1 MEIGLA
7 VDDGQGLS
15 DSEQLRVVEH
25 GAALG
30 YQSAWTPSRAD
41 SIAFDRCI
49 SWHAATGLPVGIS
62 AVPASGQPA
71 TFYAEHARRAWEATQ
86 GRFTLVVGSGTATR
100 PAEFVRRY
108 LKELRSLLPAPMSV
122 YVAALGPR
130 MLDLAAQDADGV
142 ALNWCTA
149 PQVEWSRQRVIESA
163 QAAGRAAPRVI
174 EYIRTCVDPDE
185 RVARRT
191 VASAARGYALG
202 PLAYRRHFERMGFA
216 QELQRL
222 EQSPDGAPDSSLS
235 TVGAAGPPGATKPR
249 FDELAGGLDL
259 AIVRILTV
267 KGDEPGSARR
277 ALEECR
283 PR

>member
-7 VDDGQGLS
+7 IDDGQGLT
-15 DSEQLRVVEH
+15 DSQQLDLVRL
-25 GAALG
+25 GAELG

-41 SIAFDRCI
+41 SAAFDRCI
-49 SWHAATGLPVGIS
+49 SWHAAAGLPVGIS
-62 AVPASGQPA
+62 AVPASGRPPV
-71 TFYAEHARRAWEATQ
+71 FYAEHARRVWEATE
-86 GRFTLVVGSGTATR
+86 GRFTLVIGSGAAAR
-100 PAEFVRRY
+100 PAEFVTGY
-108 LKELRSLLPAPMSV
+108 LEELRRLLPAGMPV

-130 MLDLAAQDADGV
+130 MLDLAGQRADGV
-142 ALNWCTA
+142 AFNWCTA
-149 PQVEWSRQRVIESA
+149 QQVGWSRRRVIESA

-174 EYIRTCVDPDE
+174 EYIRTCVDPE
-185 RVARRT
+185 ARIARRT

-216 QELQRL
+216 DELRRL
-222 EQSPDGAPDSSLS
+222 GQSPDESDKSSLS
-235 TVGAAGPPGATKPR
+235 SVGAAGTPGTTKLL
-249 FDELAGGLDL
+249 FDQLAGGLDL

-267 KGDEPGSARR
+267 KGDEPESARR